1 MGTSTFAC
9 SSVPLMIT
17 FFSRWIRRSQRANAS
32 LASVLVLIFGLL
44 CSTAASAPQKPQIV
58 PESFNISYSGTP
70 PFPNWQENIYSTAG
84 QPIYH
89 LWLYPELDTSGHLVI
104 LNLILSDVG
113 NYDYF
118 SNLLL
123 PQDFGLM
130 PWGLLAFLWSSDRK
144 QNPYGTHRRLATKTG
159 NIVIELDVLG
169 GSANSDKES
178 LDGPGRTNTYWI
190 DRIDFSVK
198 VENAKD

>member
-1 MGTSTFAC
+1 MSWQEYFKARQI
-9 SSVPLMIT
+9 PLEEAAR
-17 FFSRWIRRSQRANAS
+17 SRWIRRSLRANAS

-58 PESFNISYSGTP
+58 PESFNISYSGRP
-70 PFPNWQENIYSTAG
+70 PFKNWQENIYSTAG

-89 LWLYPELDTSGHLVI
+89 LWLYPQLDTSGHLKV
-104 LNLILSDVG
+104 LSLILSEVG
-113 NYDYF
+113 NYVF

-123 PQDFGLM
+123 PQDFGLK
-130 PWGLLAFLWSSDRK
+130 PWGLIAFSWSSDRK
-144 QNPYGTHRRLATKTG
+144 QNPLGTHRRLATKTG
-159 NIVIELDVLG
+159 NIVVELDVLG
-169 GSANSDKES
+169 GKANSDKES
-178 LDGPGRTNTYWI
+178 LDSPGWNPYWI